1 MRSTTPTGLPAR
13 VGWQERPG
21 SLEQQYWLTPPLA
34 SMQTASPV
42 LGSGPTLWQVCGP
55 AQAPAVHWPPPHV
68 SGLGW
73 PTHGVCAVAPGWVAS
88 VDVAVVRGNV
98 ISSVP
103 ALASSAGGQSFETG
117 NILSA

>member
-42 LGSGPTLWQVCGP
+42 LGSVPTLWQVCGP

-88 VDVAVVRGNV
+88 VDGAGGGGDG
-98 ISSVP
+98 SAGAP
-103 ALASSAGGQSFETG
+103 ALGEWAGGG
-117 NILSA
+117 ALARGDR